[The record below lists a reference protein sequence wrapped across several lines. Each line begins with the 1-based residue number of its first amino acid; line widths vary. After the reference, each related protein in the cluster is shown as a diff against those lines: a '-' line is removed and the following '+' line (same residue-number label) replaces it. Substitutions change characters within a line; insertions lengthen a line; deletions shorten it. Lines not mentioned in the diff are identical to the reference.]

1 MEKGLVLSALSLSR
15 HIKEPLHI
23 YIMTMS
29 LWANGRSYAPVS
41 ERTVLFLEGHLRE
54 KKAGSGVR
62 LFDVSTE
69 FQKRLPIS
77 NMDSRF
83 TPYCMLRLYAD
94 LIPEIPDRILY
105 LDEDVLCRRDCS
117 AFYYQAMEG
126 REIAGVLDY
135 YGKWFFRENPLSFDY
150 LNSGVLL
157 LNMKEIRRTRLFRR
171 CRGLCQAN
179 RMFMPDQSA
188 LNRLAGS
195 KKICDG
201 KYNEQ
206 RKLHKDTVFQHFTTS
221 FRFFPFF
228 HMVSVKP
235 WQIERVHE
243 ELKLTEYDDL
253 LEEYQTL
260 MAEIK
265 GKKITNINQE
275 TASI

>member
-1 MEKGLVLSALSLSR
+1 MEKGLVLSVLSLSG
-15 HIKEPLHI
+15 HVKEPLHI

-41 ERTVLFLEGHLRE
+41 ERTALFLEGNLRE
-54 KKAGSGVR
+54 KNSESSVC
-62 LFDVSTE
+62 LLDVSTN
-69 FQKRLPIS
+69 FQKRPPTA
-77 NMDSRF
+77 NMNSRF

-94 LIPEIPDRILY
+94 LIPELPNRILY

-135 YGKWFFRENPLSFDY
+135 YGKWFFRENPLHFDY

-195 KKICDG
+195 KKICNS

-228 HMVSVKP
+228 HMVTVKP
-235 WQIERVHE
+235 WQIERMHE
-243 ELKLTEYDDL
+243 ELRLTEYDDL
-253 LEEYQTL
+253 LEEYQTF
-260 MAEIK
+260 MAKMK
-265 GKKITNINQE
+265 GEKVTNIKRE
-275 TASI
+275 TTSI